1 MAARSTSP
9 FVEKE
14 YDELD
19 RKIDGFL
26 RKIGAIF
33 RILLI
38 LGLLGG
44 FIFFV
49 FLPNLDTWGPIL
61 GFVITIVF
69 QLFFAVFFIIIQ
81 FVAMFW
87 FLGRTRIYWI
97 MPGETGVGFKD
108 YKGNPEII
116 ELAERVVTLLRGV
129 KGFRDMGGQVHR
141 GMLLSGPPGTGKSY
155 LAQCIASEAGIPFA
169 YASSPSFQSMFMGIG
184 NIKVMM
190 LYSKARKLAK
200 KYGACIIFMD
210 EIDAIG
216 MARGGQAP
224 GMGMG
229 MGGFM
234 GMGGGSGL
242 LNELLMQMDPP
253 PTDQGW
259 RVRMLRK
266 FGWRTAKAEMPPVF
280 TMGATNLVQT
290 LDPAL
295 LRPGRF
301 DWKIQVNRPGYAG
314 RIEVLEYYL
323 AKVKCDPTLNIER
336 IATEM
341 ITPAGEGYSPVEIKF
356 VVNEAVV
363 HAHFDGRES
372 ITHKDIRHAMETREY
387 GLRQRISGRTLEDN
401 RRVAYH
407 EAGHAIAMLRLYTRK
422 RLDRLTLMRYGELHG
437 AEGVA
442 FDKAKEEIHIETKEE
457 VLIDI
462 QTFLAG
468 KAAEIVFLG
477 TQTTGV
483 GSDLANA
490 SRMAFNLV
498 AGAVMENQLFSE
510 WAAGGQVT
518 ERRRQE
524 AERLLQQQFAQV
536 KRLLE
541 QNQPQV
547 HAIVK
552 DLLEKDELTGDEV
565 EEIVAR
571 VDAELGRTSGRIV
584 DLPTPALPAPAAPA
598 PQPSQGTAAAAASVR
613 YAGARRPSEERAQ
626 ERDRSEHGGTASY
639 RDPASGSS
647 SSSSSPASR
656 PHEGGTPPPASDTD
670 PSPRA

>member
-1 MAARSTSP
+1 MAARATSP

-26 RKIGAIF
+26 GRIGAIF
-33 RILLI
+33 RFLVVVTV
-38 LGLLGG
+38 LGALCYYVLW
-44 FIFFV
+44 
-49 FLPNLDTWGPIL
+49 PNIETWGPYALFAGYLI
-61 GFVITIVF
+61 F
-69 QLFFAVFFIIIQ
+69 QLFFAIMFMIVQ
-81 FVAMFW
+81 FVALFW

-129 KGFRDMGGQVHR
+129 KGFKEMGGQVHR

-190 LYSKARKLAK
+190 LYSKARKMAR

-210 EIDAIG
+210 EIDAIA
-216 MARGGQAP
+216 MARARQG

-229 MGGFM
+229 LGGFM
-234 GMGGGSGL
+234 GMGGSGL

-259 RVRMLRK
+259 KTRMLRK
-266 FGWRTAKAEMPPVF
+266 FGLRTKKAEMPAVF
-280 TMGATNLVQT
+280 TMGATNLVET

-301 DWKIQVNRPGYAG
+301 DWKIQVERPSYEG
-314 RIEVLEYYL
+314 RMEVLEYYL
-323 AKVKCDPTLNIER
+323 AKVKTAPNLPMER

-341 ITPAGEGYSPVEIKF
+341 ITPEGQGYSPVEVKF

-363 HAHFDGRES
+363 HAHFDGREA
-372 ITHKDIRHAMETREY
+372 ITYEDMRHAMETREY
-387 GLRQRISGRTLEDN
+387 GLRQRISGRTFEDK

-422 RLDRLTLMRYGELHG
+422 RLDRLTLMQYGELRG

-442 FDKAKEEIHIETKEE
+442 FDKAKEEIHITTKEE
-457 VLIDI
+457 LLVDI
-462 QTFLAG
+462 QIFLAS

-477 TQTTGV
+477 TETTGM
-483 GSDLANA
+483 GGDLPGA
-490 SRMAFNLV
+490 SYR
-498 AGAVMENQLFSE
+498 AVQYVRCGMGGQLFTLWGE
-510 WAAGGQVT
+510 MPT
-518 ERRRQE
+518 PEERRQ
-524 AERLLQQQFAQV
+524 AERVMQQQFSAAR
-536 KRLLE
+536 RLVE
-541 QNQPQV
+541 ENKPQV
-547 HAIVK
+547 HAIVEA
-552 DLLEKDELTGDEV
+552 LLEKEELLGDEV

-571 VDAELGRTSGRIV
+571 VDREVGRTTGRVV
-584 DLPTPALPAPAAPA
+584 DLPTPQPPALPAPE
-598 PQPSQGTAAAAASVR
+598 AAAAATTVR
-613 YAGARRPSEERAQ
+613 YAGARRPSEER
-626 ERDRSEHGGTASY
+626 ERERTGDHGVAY
-639 RDPASGSS
+639 R
-647 SSSSSPASR
+647 
-656 PHEGGTPPPASDTD
+656 EVTPPPPAPEGDT
-670 PSPRA
+670 AG